1 MLEEAKKAKKFEVE
15 NNILDE
21 DSTRIDVE
29 KLTNKDL
36 QKSLD
41 KVFFCY
47 FAKLLDEKNYEK
59 INELIEKKPNL
70 NSQNRNGITALINA
84 ADKGHTETVN
94 SLIKAGADLNL
105 KDNKGRTA
113 LMFASRI

>member
-1 MLEEAKKAKKFEVE
+1 
-15 NNILDE
+15 
-21 DSTRIDVE
+21 
-29 KLTNKDL
+29 
-36 QKSLD
+36 
-41 KVFFCY
+41 
-47 FAKLLDEKNYEK
+47 
-59 INELIEKKPNL
+59 
-70 NSQNRNGITALINA
+70 LINA